1 MSTNHMVTLKTTEK
15 VYRKD
20 FPLFDRSLG
29 GAVRP
34 VCLLVSIEIWEP
46 AKKHIYIYII
56 YIYVHIY
63 IYMGNSRLL
72 DSCIRNPQLI
82 YTENG

>member
-1 MSTNHMVTLKTTEK
+1 MAMSTNHMVTLKTTEK

-46 AKKHIYIYII
+46 AKKNIYII
-56 YIYVHIY
+56 LYICTY

>member
-34 VCLLVSIEIWEP
+34 VCLLVPIEIWEP
-46 AKKHIYIYII
+46 AKKYIYIYIYIFDI
-56 YIYVHIY
+56 YI
-63 IYMGNSRLL
+63 
-72 DSCIRNPQLI
+72 
-82 YTENG
+82 

>member
-46 AKKHIYIYII
+46 AKKKIYIYII
-56 YIYVHIY
+56 LYICTYIYIWEIVDYWIVA
-63 IYMGNSRLL
+63 
-72 DSCIRNPQLI
+72 
-82 YTENG
+82 